1 MRYLWKRGQDS
12 RRQHTWTAAIVVLIL
27 GMFLLTSSTD
37 AAVRDS
43 KQIAVRTVERTSPVT
58 PEEHE
63 GVPPMAN
70 EDSRVEGYYPL
81 SYRGNLIE
89 VKITASLERP
99 AAHGEF
105 TISFPLSTA
114 RASDADFAEQI
125 DDVDSAIA
133 GFNLGIS
140 GRNDTPIP
148 LDADELADLMGD
160 RTVTEFLGAD
170 HAAIAVERAL
180 GRLGK
185 ETVGDGGSEKV
196 YQALVRQL
204 QPVLQSVLR
213 SYTEE
218 ERDELSVTSLWSAIP
233 RSIYIQS
240 SEPDRLYLRGIDGH
254 LFDLSF
260 DREQES
266 GVAGMTNVYSAA
278 NMMTIVLPGGLEK
291 FVGPQQMYWVTHFNH
306 ELSAEVVTT
315 DLNDPED
322 GLEIRYALQV
332 EGEGSSLHVTFN
344 YANTSPGAAA
354 GSTTS
359 FKFEGA
365 RSPY

>member
-1 MRYLWKRGQDS
+1 
-12 RRQHTWTAAIVVLIL
+12 
-27 GMFLLTSSTD
+27 
-37 AAVRDS
+37 
-43 KQIAVRTVERTSPVT
+43 
-58 PEEHE
+58 
-63 GVPPMAN
+63 
-70 EDSRVEGYYPL
+70 
-81 SYRGNLIE
+81 
-89 VKITASLERP
+89 
-99 AAHGEF
+99 
-105 TISFPLSTA
+105 
-114 RASDADFAEQI
+114 
-125 DDVDSAIA
+125 
-133 GFNLGIS
+133 LGIS
-140 GRNDTPIP
+140 GNTDTPIP

-170 HAAIAVERAL
+170 HAGLAVERAL

-185 ETVGDGGSEKV
+185 EVVGEGGSSKM
-196 YQALVRQL
+196 YQSLVKQL
-204 QPVLQSVLR
+204 QPALQSALR

-240 SEPDRLYLRGIDGH
+240 SEPDRLYFRGIDGH

-260 DREQES
+260 DREQEN
-266 GVAGMTNVYSAA
+266 GVAGMTNVYSVA

-315 DLNDPED
+315 DMFDPDD
-322 GLEIRYALQV
+322 GLEIRYAMKV
-332 EGEGSSLHVTFN
+332 EEGDSSLHVTFT
-344 YANTSPGAAA
+344 YANPSPGATA